1 MRTKEEKETVILFNE
16 AEDTA
21 NVYTHNA
28 RIKKKLKE
36 LSERFPKSCKYIG
49 RNTDGGMSYDID
61 KSLVSI
67 RTPYSEERKQK
78 DRERAIA
85 ENRIEN
91 CRKEP

>member
-21 NVYTHNA
+21 SVYTHNA
-28 RIKKKLKE
+28 RIKNKLKD
-36 LSERFPKSCKYIG
+36 LSERFPKSCKHIST
-49 RNTDGGMSYDID
+49 NTDGGMSYDID
-61 KSLVSI
+61 KVLVSI

-91 CRKEP
+91 CRKEL